1 MTTSPKNELP
11 SPLSFEHVPHLAS
24 QTHLTTETYSL
35 PATTTDRP
43 HSRTSIDIIR
53 EMTCTA
59 QFRQDYATLT
69 VLDVYDEAALIG
81 KDFERIIEAYG
92 AETIRDLV
100 PKVIHILELLELQ
113 AAKNEKE
120 TDQLMEMKSRIE
132 RLEMEKNET
141 RELREKFDRE
151 LELIEE
157 QWRKEADN
165 LMGLVSKLE
174 DENRRLRDELQH
186 KTNLNET
193 SNAPSS
199 TETISIT
206 REELQCIKNLTDE
219 NMKLKRTVKTKDK
232 ELTQKTLDIE
242 AVHGQ
247 LERVCKVNCTLR
259 QKNTFSSNQ
268 TQRLMVEKFDLE
280 VHLKEKEN
288 FITHMKDRVADD
300 LTSPTTPTNPI
311 NDLSMYEAHQPR
323 FSLEELRQVLWERN
337 DLKTKLM
344 EVEEELRL
352 FKEQEDDE
360 NNAPVEGPIPLEPEE
375 KLYGQKR
382 DESKIRQFIRSLF
395 PSSKQLSSSQQNTP
409 IKSSSTPVAPTE
421 NISRSYSTFSSHSI
435 DPKISSPQ
443 QTSVESFFHN
453 SQKTSKSSFPMLSF
467 RFVFGDYPTAA
478 TAADTLSTVPGNVRK
493 FPFITDVL
501 R

>member
-1 MTTSPKNELP
+1 MTTIPKNELP

-24 QTHLTTETYSL
+24 QTHLTTETFSL
-35 PATTTDRP
+35 PATTTDHP

-53 EMTCTA
+53 EMTCTS
-59 QFRQDYATLT
+59 QLRQDYATLT

-120 TDQLMEMKSRIE
+120 TDRFMEMKSRIE

-186 KTNLNET
+186 KTDLNET
-193 SNAPSS
+193 SNRPSS
-199 TETISIT
+199 AETISIT

-247 LERVCKVNCTLR
+247 LERVCKLNCTLR

-280 VHLKEKEN
+280 VQLKEKEN

-300 LTSPTTPTNPI
+300 LTSPTTPTIPI
-311 NDLSMYEAHQPR
+311 NDLNMFEAHQPR

-382 DESKIRQFIRSLF
+382 DESKIRQFMKLCLFFSTIACFAVASLGLRSLF
-395 PSSKQLSSSQQNTP
+395 PSSKQSSSPKQNTP
-409 IKSSSTPVAPTE
+409 IKFSSTPVASTE
-421 NISRSYSTFSSHSI
+421 NISRSYSTFSSYSI

-453 SQKTSKSSFPMLSF
+453 SQKTSKSTFPMLSS
-467 RFVFGDYPTAA
+467 
-478 TAADTLSTVPGNVRK
+478 L
-493 FPFITDVL
+493 
-501 R
+501 